1 MMEFKCSVKGEY
13 QGTTNIRRLELW
25 YSLKNNKWIKGY
37 VQGNRVRGDVLYS
50 LFPGRYVKCSLF
62 YWSKQ
67 DPPYTLSCYEVVL
80 IPEDVSEKDSRC
92 REEIEH
98 SASVRFYE
106 RESGVA
112 KLKEMGLPMLA
123 DLVMWLPG
131 YHSGLGRGIFDL
143 KYDSTATQK
152 LLEWIRSG
160 ESWAEGAEHD

>member
-37 VQGNRVRGDVLYS
+37 VQGNRVRGSVLYA

-62 YWSKQ
+62 YWNKQ
-67 DPPYTLSCYEVVL
+67 DPPHMLTCYEVVL
-80 IPEDVSEKDSRC
+80 IPEKDASGKDSC
-92 REEIEH
+92 REEVEH
-98 SASVRFYE
+98 SASVAFYE
-106 RESGVA
+106 RESGAA

-160 ESWAEGAEHD
+160 ESWAEGAEYD

>member
-50 LFPGRYVKCSLF
+50 LFPGRYIKCSLF

-67 DPPYTLSCYEVVL
+67 DPPYTLTCYEVVL
-80 IPEDVSEKDSRC
+80 IPLEKDSC

-98 SASVRFYE
+98 SASASFYE
-106 RESGVA
+106 REAGAV
-112 KLKEMGLPMLA
+112 KLREMGLQMLA
-123 DLVMWLPG
+123 DLVAWLPG
-131 YHSGLGRGIFDL
+131 YHSGLDRGIFDL

-160 ESWAEGAEHD
+160 ASWVEGAEHE